1 MGYPYLHDLTQDVA
15 HAYDAKRTPEFF
27 LFDANHRLV
36 YQGRM
41 DDAPR
46 DPTKV
51 TATEL
56 KDAIDSMLAGQTPAV
71 EYTDSIGCSVKWTA

>member
-1 MGYPYLHDLTQDVA
+1 
-15 HAYDAKRTPEFF
+15 
-27 LFDANHRLV
+27 
-36 YQGRM
+36 M

-56 KDAIDSMLAGQTPAV
+56 KDATEAMLSGQTPAI
-71 EYTDSIGCSVKWTA
+71 EHTESIGCSVKWKA